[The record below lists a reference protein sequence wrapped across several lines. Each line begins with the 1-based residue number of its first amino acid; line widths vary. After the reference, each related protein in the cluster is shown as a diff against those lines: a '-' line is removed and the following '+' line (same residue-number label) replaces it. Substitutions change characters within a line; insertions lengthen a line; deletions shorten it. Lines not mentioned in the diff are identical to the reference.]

1 MILHKKTISFLLTFI
16 LVFLSVTAICAHT
29 TYANDDRAQLD
40 HNRAKLGDNHS
51 KRKETVNTTV
61 SGVVRESNG
70 KKAIGATVIVTCN
83 HNGLLTTH
91 TAVSSKEGKYSV
103 IFDPIRCK
111 NGDSLSVTAA
121 GGNDQGSNNGN
132 VNGRNGVVNVVLV
145 DSVAS
150 VPEFGLITGLLATAT
165 SLGGYFIVK
174 RRIS

>member
-29 TYANDDRAQLD
+29 TYANDDRN
-40 HNRAKLGDNHS
+40 HNENKKDD
-51 KRKETVNTTV
+51 KKEDKKKETVNTTV

-91 TAVSSKEGKYSV
+91 TAVTSKEGKYSV

-111 NGDSLSVTAA
+111 NGDTLSVTAA

-165 SLGGYFIVK
+165 SIGGYFIVK
-174 RRIS
+174 RRTS

>member
-1 MILHKKTISFLLTFI
+1 MTFIHKLFYLTFSFI
-16 LVFLSVTAICAHT
+16 LIFSIFSVIGVNT
-29 TYANDDRAQLD
+29 TYANDDRS
-40 HNRAKLGDNHS
+40 HNENKKDDKKS
-51 KRKETVNTTV
+51 KTVNTTV

-70 KKAIGATVIVTCN
+70 KKAVGATVIVTCN

-91 TAVSSKEGKYSV
+91 TAVTSKEGKYSV

-111 NGDSLSVTAA
+111 NGDTLSVTAA

-145 DSVAS
+145 DTVAS

-165 SLGGYFIVK
+165 SIGGYFIVK